1 MGPSAEDIESPSTP
15 RNKLYARMLT
25 LLETGSGA
33 YEKEAMKH
41 IGAHIRGMG
50 ISLCRYLKR
59 TIHLLGA
66 KLGRPSVSVT
76 CLCVSENARV
86 HDFVQSPEMYK
97 HSLPGRHSGCDS
109 TSDFGCLSRR
119 YPFCLSAIAW
129 SRAICSQSRRRAR
142 FRCHQPALRQLK
154 LHPRCKLDFERL

>member
-76 CLCVSENARV
+76 CLCASENARV
-86 HDFVQSPEMYK
+86 HDFVHVPKCTNILFQDDSQDATRLLILDAFRDVIRSACPR
-97 HSLPGRHSGCDS
+97 LPGHVQYIVNHVVVLALDV
-109 TSDFGCLSRR
+109 TSQHYANSNFTRDVS
-119 YPFCLSAIAW
+119 W
-129 SRAICSQSRRRAR
+129 S
-142 FRCHQPALRQLK
+142 
-154 LHPRCKLDFERL
+154 